1 MVDSL
6 TWGIHSKA
14 GDMELDKNEFL
25 PTADELHPSTSKCAC
40 REMNFSLRF
49 DLM

>member
-1 MVDSL
+1 MVNSL

-14 GDMELDKNEFL
+14 GDMELDNEFL
-25 PTADELHPSTSKCAC
+25 PTADELHPGTSKCAC
-40 REMNFSLRF
+40 REMNFSSSF